1 MLLIEVKDSGLNLGK
16 NKDQLRE
23 DCLIELART
32 EPKNLESTLSEG
44 KEVMV
49 VIVEKLIQMKEK
61 LDNLKEQIND
71 RF

>member
-1 MLLIEVKDSGLNLGK
+1 MLLIEVKVSGLNLGK

-44 KEVMV
+44 KIVMV